1 MSSETEALAAKVEL
15 LLARVDELESRAA
28 LRDLVSDYC
37 IGFDRHDW
45 NRFIAIWHED
55 AVWAIGDPFGDFVG
69 HEGIREAVFEVLYP
83 AWRET
88 NHLTTNLRIAFS
100 DADHA
105 VASCDVDCMGA
116 SPDGVVQ
123 MVGATYKD
131 TFERRQGVWKIARRD
146 VQMHYFNPIPGAEM
160 TSPQGN

>member
-1 MSSETEALAAKVEL
+1 MDIDSNALAEQVKAL
-15 LLARVDELESRAA
+15 LIRVDELESRAA
-28 LRDLVSDYC
+28 MRDLVSDYC

-45 NRFIAIWHED
+45 DRFIAIWHED
-55 AVWAIGDPFGDFVG
+55 AVWAIGEPFGDFVG
-69 HEGIREAVFEVLYP
+69 HEGIREAVFDVLYP

-88 NHLTTNLRIAFS
+88 HHLTTNLRIDFS

-105 VASCDVDCMGA
+105 LASCDVDCMGA

-131 TFERRQGVWKIARRD
+131 TFERRDGRWKIARRD
-146 VQMHYFNPIPGAEM
+146 VQMHYFNPMPGVEM
-160 TSPQGN
+160 SPP